1 MIQHHRLIRPPRNP
15 QQIDAR
21 REIRDMLAKA
31 PAAAIKTKGDRFRR
45 GFEMGYET
53 ALKALY
59 RRMENGRV

>member
-21 REIRDMLAKA
+21 QAIRDMLDKA
-31 PAAAIKTKGDRFRR
+31 PAAAIRTKGDRFRR

-53 ALKALY
+53 ALKVLY
-59 RRMENGRV
+59 RRMESGRV